1 LTSPKSSVESDHR
14 REIGTV
20 AVLILLGGGGA
31 WFVADRVWLSL
42 TAARAA
48 PFAPLTVESHGRNIY
63 GAITGLAI
71 VTLLGAVLLLV
82 TGRWARVALG
92 SLLALV
98 SIAQVSYGVR
108 GLSTPSTNRQ
118 LDLLGGRAKVGAAA
132 VSHVSPPVWPILL
145 IVCGLLSLLGAAL
158 LIARCGRWNSG
169 LSSRYEVPAAAA
181 GSADPWRSLDRG
193 EDPTI
198 SDR

>member
-1 LTSPKSSVESDHR
+1 MTGLKTHVDSDHR

-20 AVLILLGGGGA
+20 AALILLGGGGA
-31 WFVADRVWLSL
+31 WFVADRAWLVL
-42 TAARAA
+42 TAARSA

-82 TGRWARVALG
+82 TGRWARTALG
-92 SLLALV
+92 ALIALV
-98 SIAQVSYGVR
+98 SIAQAVYGVR
-108 GLSTPSTNRQ
+108 GLSTPSVNRQ
-118 LDLLGGRAKVGAAA
+118 VDLLGGRSKVGAAPI
-132 VSHVSPPVWPILL
+132 SHISHPVWPILL
-145 IVCGLLSLLGAAL
+145 IVCGLVSLLGAAL

-169 LSSRYEVPAAAA
+169 LSSRYEAPAATAA
-181 GSADPWRSLDRG
+181 STDPWRSLDRG

-198 SDR
+198 TDR